1 VLTQESAITLHE
13 QNLADQE
20 RGLGADHP
28 DTLSTRGNL
37 AAAYRAADRTAEP
50 IEQRRSDP

>member
-1 VLTQESAITLHE
+1 V
-13 QNLADQE
+13 
-20 RGLGADHP
+20 LGADHP

-37 AAAYRAADRTAEP
+37 AAAYEAADRTAEP